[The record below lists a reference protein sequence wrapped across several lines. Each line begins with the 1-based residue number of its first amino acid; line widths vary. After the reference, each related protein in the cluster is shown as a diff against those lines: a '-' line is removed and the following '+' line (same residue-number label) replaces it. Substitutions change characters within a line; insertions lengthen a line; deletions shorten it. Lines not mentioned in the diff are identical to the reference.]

1 MKMKFSNVVKL
12 FLAGACFVA
21 VGCNDY
27 GQDIENLNN
36 RIDAIEAGTIDPLK
50 ADLEGTKA
58 NLAAAQKAIQDHAT
72 QHAADVAALQA
83 ADAAL
88 DAAVKKAAN
97 DAAKALSDLSAE
109 MKSKDDKLAA
119 DLQTLSSTLAS
130 QIAAVD
136 AKADKNAADIAK
148 AVNDAAKALADAKAE
163 LEAANTALE
172 NAYKAADSALAAEL
186 AAATETLSKQIADE
200 VAKLNE
206 AIAKANGDAA
216 NNQEAIAAVNA
227 ALAST
232 KALLEQAIAAAQQDL
247 TLAIQ
252 NGDAEVKS
260 LLESQIAT
268 LNETLSKKIA
278 DVETAL
284 NAKIAKVETDVA
296 NNAAAITALQAAL
309 DAAIANLNEA
319 IAAGDTKNAE
329 AIVELDAKLTKLIE
343 DYVAGLNED
352 IAEINNEIKGLKA
365 SDENLQNQIN
375 ELVTA
380 LANTNEEVAQNAAN
394 IAAVNAALE
403 EAIAELNEAI
413 AAGDKKLED
422 AMKEMEATI
431 NGKIDA
437 LEAAAKAMRED
448 LEDHIAAYTLFKG
461 EVEGRLAAL
470 EAQVAALEAK
480 DVVIEGL
487 IAALDTRLA
496 ANEEL
501 AAQNAADIIANKDLF
516 DAFVLATEKTL
527 AELKAA
533 DAALV
538 TNLNDLKKDLMT
550 FQSKVRAELDEHYG
564 AFAAYQSKV
573 EADFAA
579 VNAEIAVNAT
589 AIAAN
594 AESIAANKTL
604 IEELTADLAAK
615 YEELNTSISTLDTK
629 YLGITD
635 ALGTRLT
642 TLENAHAELATAH
655 NDLVAEVAAYKEQT
669 NETLASIAA
678 EQITQDGKIKLNADQ
693 IAELQDGLTNLNKV
707 VEDNY
712 TAVNN
717 AIDAVEAA
725 LNEQIEALK
734 DGLDALKG
742 RIQSLVFV
750 PEYTDGKATINWA
763 VLGETIVESQSV
775 LLYQVFPA
783 NCAAAIAKEDLTFL
797 LTGLKTRAAEPV
809 LNVVGVKVADA
820 NKGIVAVTVNTRN
833 LGADFYNG
841 SANYATS
848 LVLTT
853 ETANIASCYVNLIPA
868 KREKLDV
875 CLINDTAAQQKI
887 EYTDLEK
894 VVTVLPEHK
903 YNFTVNGEGA
913 YTIEEMLAKGYDI
926 VVEKGEP
933 TYEFNAPGM
942 LPDVFKTV
950 VDYTNPYLN
959 YVNVSLAEA
968 TKEAVG
974 GVKTVKYSYN
984 VCGKTLT
991 ASATVRVVKIQ
1002 RAMEWKGA
1010 DIVWNYEEDA
1020 YSDAGAITSS
1030 KDIATIVAS
1039 NLPEDVTY
1047 ENLLAITPT
1056 ITVSVDGA
1064 ETKDVVAIFGGN
1076 NNKPM
1081 IALENFEWNKTY
1093 TIVAVYELSSI
1104 DVTITATVNTIDRVR
1119 DGIVIKLAPEQWTL
1133 TKNFSLKSETADE
1146 DLTVVYDMLVAN
1158 KVNTTKKADEFLK
1171 DIFINHTYNNDYNT
1185 ANEAE
1190 LNITKLAINDQNG
1203 ATIKSAYSIEE
1214 FETIPEKV
1222 EYVYTVTTWYGQKI
1236 TFTKTLN
1243 IGLKPVEITLAEETK
1258 SLVKDLEF
1266 TTDAEKL
1273 AEIYEL
1279 VTNVDKKNIDAVEY
1293 LKSIFVDNKLRSQVD
1308 LANGVALANTKL
1320 VVNAEN
1326 GNSATAAY
1334 NYVDFEA
1341 TPEAVVYKST
1351 YTTWYGQVITINK
1364 VVNIDWT
1371 TYNYVHIPEWVYN
1384 NDGYYSNALASY
1396 VEKQPSLFEEI
1407 IISLDMD
1414 TAFKVVDKAGAT
1426 INDLKALGLT
1436 SKFGFAVD
1444 PVDSRIQFL
1453 SGSNRLYYHGHDL
1466 TVGVKGQLVLENSN
1480 GVKTVLPTNF
1490 DKGQIYADYYVK
1502 QYNPVGKLTS
1512 ANLDIPI
1519 APIAKKYTYY
1529 AMNQLSLNDKRPGVE
1544 ANLIEK
1550 GELVKNDDNFV
1561 TWSNA
1566 AWVIGDGSNNFAVGV
1581 NAKDIYGLKVTK
1593 FSCTGIPEDMKQLY
1607 FDTDNGMLYFDNTNQ
1622 IELTTPIILKVKVD
1636 ITHQWAN
1643 DSAEFTVT
1651 LYNKK

>member
-83 ADAAL
+83 ADEAL

-97 DAAKALSDLSAE
+97 DAAKALADLSAE

-206 AIAKANGDAA
+206 AIANANGDVA

-232 KALLEQAIAAAQQDL
+232 KALLEQAIATAQQDL

-278 DVETAL
+278 DVEAAL

-319 IAAGDTKNAE
+319 IVAGDTENAE
-329 AIVELDAKLTKLIE
+329 AIVNLDAKLTKLIE

-365 SDENLQNQIN
+365 SDENLQNQIT
-375 ELVTA
+375 ELVAA
-380 LANTNEEVAQNAAN
+380 LANTNAEVAQNAAN

-403 EAIAELNEAI
+403 AAIAELNEAI
-413 AAGDKKLED
+413 AVGDKKLEN
-422 AMKEMEATI
+422 AMKKM
-431 NGKIDA
+431 
-437 LEAAAKAMRED
+437 EAAAKAMRED

-487 IAALDTRLA
+487 IAALDTRLV
-496 ANEEL
+496 ANEKL
-501 AAQNAADIIANKDLF
+501 AAQNAADIIANKELF
-516 DAFVLATEKTL
+516 DTFVLATEKTL
-527 AELKAA
+527 AELKAT

-564 AFAAYQSKV
+564 DFAAYQSKV

-594 AESIAANKTL
+594 AQSIAANKTL

-615 YEELNTSISTLDTK
+615 YEELNTRISTLDTK

-635 ALGTRLT
+635 ALDTRLT
-642 TLENAHAELATAH
+642 TLENAHAELAAAH
-655 NDLVAEVAAYKEQT
+655 NELAADVAAYKEQT
-669 NETLASIAA
+669 DETLASIAVD
-678 EQITQDGKIKLNADQ
+678 QITQDGKIKLNSEQ
-693 IAELQDGLTNLNKV
+693 IAELKDGLATLKKV

-717 AIDAVEAA
+717 AIAAVEAA

-734 DGLDALKG
+734 AGLDALKG

-763 VLGETIVESQSV
+763 VLGEAIVESQSV

-868 KREKLDV
+868 KREKLEV
-875 CLINDTAAQQKI
+875 CLVNDTAAQEKI

-1133 TKNFSLKSETADE
+1133 TKDFSLKSETVAE

-1158 KVNTTKKADEFLK
+1158 KVNTTKKAAEFLK
-1171 DIFINHTYNNDYNT
+1171 DIFINHAYNNDYNT
-1185 ANEAE
+1185 ANKAE
-1190 LNITKLAINDQNG
+1190 LNITKLAINDQDG
-1203 ATIKSAYSIEE
+1203 ATIKSVYSIEE
-1214 FETIPEKV
+1214 FETIPESV
-1222 EYVYTVTTWYGQKI
+1222 EYVYTVNTWYGQKI

-1243 IGLKPVEITLAEETK
+1243 IGLKPVEITLAEETVN
-1258 SLVKDLEF
+1258 LVKDLQFVTE
-1266 TTDAEKL
+1266 AEKL
-1273 AEIYEL
+1273 AEIYDL
-1279 VTNVDKKNIDAVEY
+1279 VTNVDKANIAAEQY
-1293 LKSIFVDNKLRSQVD
+1293 LKSIFVDYALRSQVD

-1326 GNSATAAY
+1326 GTSATAAY
-1334 NYVDFEA
+1334 NYVDFET

-1414 TAFKVVDKAGAT
+1414 TAFKVVNKAGVT

-1453 SGSNRLYYHGHDL
+1453 SGSNNLYYHGHDL
-1466 TVGVKGQLVLENSN
+1466 TVGVKGQLILKNSN
-1480 GVKTVLPTNF
+1480 DVETVLPTNF

-1512 ANLDIPI
+1512 ANLEIPV